1 MFCISR
7 QSTLAVAIYVA
18 LALMVC
24 PQTVSAQGGPP
35 TSGVTKPEPMAKDAV
50 PDWEVTSVRP
60 SDPNYRFDYITT
72 RGRHIVIKNQTVE
85 RILLKAYGLQRNQIV
100 GVPDWVK
107 TEHFDADGVP
117 DVVGEANAKQFQS
130 LLRKL
135 LAERFG
141 LKTHQERREMPVY
154 ALTVAKSGPKMEPS
168 KGDPNALPDSVGGT
182 DEKGRQARKF
192 TNVSMSDLA
201 PLLQF
206 HVDRPVVDQTGLKGR
221 YDFKLQWT
229 VDEANTTEPDALPG
243 LFTAIQEQIGLKLEP
258 LKAPADV
265 LVVDDIGRPEAN

>member
-1 MFCISR
+1 MWTKVKRTCAGMIMGVAFCTCGVSR
-7 QSTLAVAIYVA
+7 
-18 LALMVC
+18 
-24 PQTVSAQGGPP
+24 AQDAAA
-35 TSGVTKPEPMAKDAV
+35 SGETKRQMMAKDAD
-50 PDWEVTSVRP
+50 PDWEVASVRP

-72 RGRHIVIKNQTVE
+72 RGRHTVIKNQTVE
-85 RILLKAYGLQRNQIV
+85 KILLKAYGLQRSQIV

-141 LKTHQERREMPVY
+141 LKAHQEQREMAVY

-206 HVDRPVVDQTGLKGR
+206 HLGRPVVDQTRLRGR

-258 LKAPADV
+258 MKAPADV
-265 LVVDDIGRPEAN
+265 LVVDKIGRPEAN